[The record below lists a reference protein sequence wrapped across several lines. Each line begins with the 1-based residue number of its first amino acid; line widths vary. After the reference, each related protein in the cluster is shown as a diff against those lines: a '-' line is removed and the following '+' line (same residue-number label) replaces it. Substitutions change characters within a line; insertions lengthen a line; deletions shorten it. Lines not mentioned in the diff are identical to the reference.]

1 MSFYTF
7 EVLEKWSSAPLSTY
21 FELLPPFAPCLP
33 FVEDPLLVALS
44 PRGGHLL
51 LGSDVSIIFAKFLFS
66 PLGLVQRA
74 LCFQCG

>member
-33 FVEDPLLVALS
+33 FVEDPLMVALS
-44 PRGGHLL
+44 PRGGQLPLILMSLL
-51 LGSDVSIIFAKFLFS
+51 LLPISDLNSRL
-66 PLGLVQRA
+66 
-74 LCFQCG
+74 